1 MVKVRRSTLVAA
13 AIVLLFFLALTA
25 VAYINALRQAKA
37 IQVFNAAV
45 KYILVPH
52 GIAVGNFTV
61 KSFSRIACMGTANGS
76 VQFFLLSPAQYQNVE
91 RNHTISS
98 AIYVTPSGDYINVT
112 NVYVK
117 PGTYYVV
124 IYNPSPNQTVSLV
137 FSGYCEV
144 IQYGG

>member
-1 MVKVRRSTLVAA
+1 MVKARRTTLMVAA
-13 AIVLLFFLALTA
+13 VVLLFFLALTA

-37 IQVFNAAV
+37 IQVFDAAV

-52 GIAVGNFTV
+52 GIAVSNFTV
-61 KSFSRIACMGTANGS
+61 KSFSRLACMGTANGS
-76 VQFFLLSPAQYQNVE
+76 VQLFLLSPTQYQMVE

-98 AIYVTPSGDYINVT
+98 AVYVTPSENYINVT
-112 NVYVK
+112 NVYVE

-124 IYNPSPNQTVSLV
+124 IYNPSNQTVSLI

>member
-1 MVKVRRSTLVAA
+1 MVKVRRSTLIAA
-13 AIVLLFFLALTA
+13 AVVLLFFLALTA

-37 IQVFNAAV
+37 IQIFNAAV
-45 KYILVPH
+45 KYILMPH
-52 GIAVGNFTV
+52 SIVMSNFTAT
-61 KSFSRIACMGTANGS
+61 SFSRIACMGTANGS
-76 VQFFLLSPAQYQNVE
+76 VQFFLLSPAQYQLVE

-98 AIYVTPSGDYINVT
+98 AVYVTPSGNYINVT
-112 NVYVK
+112 NVYVE

-124 IYNPSPNQTVSLV
+124 IYNPSNQTVSLI

>member
-1 MVKVRRSTLVAA
+1 MVKARRSTLVAA
-13 AIVLLFFLALTA
+13 AVVLLFFLALTA

-45 KYILVPH
+45 KYVLVPH
-52 GIAVGNFTV
+52 GIAVSNFTV
-61 KSFSRIACMGTANGS
+61 TSFSRIACMGTANGS

-112 NVYVK
+112 NVYVE
-117 PGTYYVV
+117 PGTYYVI
-124 IYNPSPNQTVSLV
+124 IYNPSNQTVSLI

-144 IQYGG
+144 IPYGG

>member
-1 MVKVRRSTLVAA
+1 MIKARRSTLMAVAT
-13 AIVLLFFLALTA
+13 VLLFFLALTA
-25 VAYINALRQAKA
+25 VAYINALRQSRA
-37 IQVFNAAV
+37 IQVFDAAV

-52 GIAVGNFTV
+52 GIAVSNFTV

-76 VQFFLLSPAQYQNVE
+76 VQFFLLSPAQYQVVE

-98 AIYVTPSGDYINVT
+98 AIYVAPSGDYINVT
-112 NVYVK
+112 NVYVE

-124 IYNPSPNQTVSLV
+124 IYNPSNETVSLI

-144 IQYGG
+144 IEYG